1 MNRFDEK
8 PEKFDENKSELNR
21 KETTKLEIKKLE
33 QNAKNDKYSD
43 LLTKQK
49 SWEKVDKQIPNIVRL
64 ASEINA
70 TAVKL
75 AKLHT
80 EINKAILDVFHTAP
94 KTDTALS
101 LSPLSPGRVWGYLE
115 VDLIKS
121 GLSHLRA
128 VSNLHLKK
136 SFDENIREGLLW
148 LTKLKTGDQLYGT
161 KQQRE
166 QQLASKR
173 SNGQ

>member
-8 PEKFDENKSELNR
+8 PEKVDDGKSELNR

-33 QNAKNDKYSD
+33 ENAKKDKYSD

-64 ASEINA
+64 ASELTA
-70 TAVKL
+70 TAAKL
-75 AKLHT
+75 AKLHA
-80 EINKAILDVFHTAP
+80 EINKAILEIFHTAP

-101 LSPLSPGRVWGYLE
+101 LSPLSPGRIWGYLE
-115 VDLIKS
+115 VDLIKG
-121 GLSHLRA
+121 GLNHLGA
-128 VSNLHLKK
+128 VSNIHLKR
-136 SFDENIREGLLW
+136 SFEENIREGLLW

-173 SNGQ
+173 SSGQ